1 MMSKPGTVVQAIETF
16 TSTFETYITKGSIYV
31 VQKEG
36 MVQIHYIIDDN
47 GRIAAFHRDRFKI
60 ILSP

>member
-1 MMSKPGTVVQAIETF
+1 MSKPGTVVMATETF
-16 TSTFETYITKGSIYV
+16 TSTFESSITKNSIYV

-36 MVQIHYIIDDN
+36 MVKLHYIIDDR
-47 GRIAAFHRDRFKI
+47 GRAAAFHVDRFKI